1 MNRLQLEL
9 DRLYGL
15 GAGAAEGGEAPV
27 RVLVLELAMPA
38 GWGELSAVW
47 KGVQSDLDLPAPA
60 IAVSG
65 VDGLQL
71 WFSLAAPVPRGD
83 GLRFLEGLRARYL
96 SQLGAARVRLVTAST
111 PVAPPVERSPGCWS
125 AFVSS
130 DLASVFAD
138 TPWLDV
144 PPGDEGQAA
153 LLRSLEPIPRPAFDA
168 ALEQLAAIGRDA
180 SVDPVTPAS
189 PGAAAARSLAHAD
202 ADPVRFL
209 TGVMNDEAAPLALR
223 VEAAKALLPYAG
235 RSKDGTSA

>member
-15 GAGAAEGGEAPV
+15 GAGGADAGPAPL

-38 GWGELSAVW
+38 GWAELSAVW
-47 KGVQSDLDLPAPA
+47 KGVQSELELPAPA

-71 WFSLAAPVPRGD
+71 WFSLASPIPRGD

-96 SQLGAARVRLVTAST
+96 AQLGAAQVRLVAAPS

-138 TPWLDV
+138 SPWLDV

-153 LLRSLEPIPRPAFDA
+153 LLRALEPIRSADFES
-168 ALEQLAAIGRDA
+168 ALARLDAIGRDA
-180 SVDPVTPAS
+180 SVDPATPAS
-189 PGAAAARSLAHAD
+189 PGAAAAHSPAPAD

-209 TGVMNDEAAPLALR
+209 TRVMNDEAAPLALR
-223 VEAAKALLPYAG
+223 VEAAKALLPHAG
-235 RSKDGTSA
+235 RSKDGTCA